1 MVLLREAVFSDY
13 KAIAQLH
20 ADSWKKTYRGILSE
34 DYLKNEVDADRLNVW
49 HQRLQ
54 QPDKNQRT
62 GVALRNN
69 EIVGF
74 CCAILNDDPVFGTL
88 IDNLHVSSTV
98 QKSGIGRALLTDLA
112 QYICEKCGDRRMYL
126 WVYPSNTNARIF
138 YERLG
143 GIFAEE
149 VEKPNDDGTTSLS
162 CRYTWE
168 NSGTLLVQRN
178 N

>member
-1 MVLLREAVFSDY
+1 MVFLREATFSDY
-13 KAIAQLH
+13 TAIAQLH

-34 DYLKNEVDADRLNVW
+34 EFLENEVDADRLNSW
-49 HQRLQ
+49 YIRLKD
-54 QPDKNQRT
+54 PPENQRT
-62 GVALRNN
+62 VIAFMNN
-69 EIVGF
+69 TMVGF
-74 CCAILNDDPVFGTL
+74 CCAFLNDDPAFGTL
-88 IDNLHVSSTV
+88 IDNLHVSSTA
-98 QKSGIGRALLTDLA
+98 QKSGIGRTLLTDLA